1 MGESDDYGHDN
12 HDDQLNQLHHLDH
25 VDPLEYDDHD
35 HDDHD
40 ESTTIKFV
48 SKLDVVHKEVGGCTQ
63 GS

>member
-25 VDPLEYDDHD
+25 
-35 HDDHD
+35 D
-40 ESTTIKFV
+40 ESMTNKFV

-63 GS
+63 GSRRLCDLI